1 MPLQLKPR
9 AAFLVFNFMVIF
21 LMANA
26 VWWFILME
34 RVIEEKIDLSQE
46 LGASPESIEKIYEQE
61 SSRRRM
67 VMLEGV
73 VFFLVLLAGL
83 WMIYRTLVKQREL
96 RQQQE
101 NFMMAITHELKT
113 PLASI
118 NLYVDSLLTAE
129 IAEQEKQNILPKIKH
144 DVYRLKRQVEN
155 VLEVARHQGLTE
167 RSSYESFNLSQ
178 LLDQRLD
185 VLGKFYTNVNY
196 KLKADIEES
205 VRIFGDR
212 RSLGKV
218 IDLILENSL
227 VHNEDRNIEITVE
240 LSQTDNIISLNIGD
254 NGCGVDKEELEN
266 IFEQFY
272 RAGPELTRPSY
283 GTGLGLYIAK
293 EIIIS
298 HGGTI
303 SVISD
308 GPSKGI
314 KFLININIKRGKEH

>member
-21 LMANA
+21 LMAN
-26 VWWFILME
+26 VIWWFILMD
-34 RVIEEKIDLSQE
+34 RVIDEKIEMSLE
-46 LGASPESIEKIYEQE
+46 LGASPEVIEHIYEQE

-67 VMLEGV
+67 VILEGV
-73 VFFLVLLAGL
+73 VFFLFLLAGL

-118 NLYVDSLLTAE
+118 NLYVDSLLTPE

-155 VLEVARHQGLTE
+155 VLEVARHHGLTE
-167 RSSYESFNLSQ
+167 KSRYESFNLSQ
-178 LLDQRLD
+178 LLVQRLEE
-185 VLGKFYTNVNY
+185 LKKFYTNANY
-196 KLKADIEES
+196 RLRTDIEDS
-205 VRIFGDR
+205 VRIYGDR
-212 RSLGKV
+212 RAIGKA

-227 VHNEDRNIEITVE
+227 VHNEGREIEIAVE
-240 LSQTDNIISLNIGD
+240 LSLSNNIISLNIGD
-254 NGCGVDKEELEN
+254 NGCGVDKEELAN
-266 IFEQFY
+266 IFDQFY

-293 EIIIS
+293 EIINS

-314 KFLININIKRGKEH
+314 KFLIILKRGKEH

>member
-1 MPLQLKPR
+1 MQLQLKPR
-9 AAFLVFNFMVIF
+9 AAFLVFNFMLIF

-34 RVIEEKIDLSQE
+34 RVIDEKIEMSQE
-46 LGASPESIEKIYEQE
+46 LGASLEVIEHIYEQE

-67 VMLEGV
+67 VMLEAV

-118 NLYVDSLLTAE
+118 NLYVDSLLTPE
-129 IAEQEKQNILPKIKH
+129 ITEQEKQNILPRIKH
-144 DVYRLKRQVEN
+144 DVYRLKRQIEN
-155 VLEVARHQGLTE
+155 VLEVARHNGLTE
-167 RSSYESFNLSQ
+167 KSSYESFDLSQ
-178 LLDQRLD
+178 LLGQRLD
-185 VLGKFYTNVNY
+185 ALKKFYTEVNY
-196 KLKADIEES
+196 KLKADIEKS
-205 VRIFGDR
+205 VRIYGDR
-212 RSLGKV
+212 RSIGKA

-227 VHNEDRNIEITVE
+227 VHNEGRNIEIMVE
-240 LSQTDNIISLNIGD
+240 LSLNNNVISLNIGD
-254 NGCGVDKEELEN
+254 NGRGVDKEEMAS
-266 IFEQFY
+266 IFDQFY

-293 EIIIS
+293 EIINS

-314 KFLININIKRGKEH
+314 KFLIKLKRGKER

>member
-9 AAFLVFNFMVIF
+9 ATFLVFNFMVIF
-21 LMANA
+21 LIAN
-26 VWWFILME
+26 VIWWFILME
-34 RVIEEKIDLSQE
+34 RVIDEKIEISQE
-46 LGASPESIEKIYEQE
+46 LGASPDVIERIYEQE

-67 VMLEGV
+67 VILEGI
-73 VFFLVLLAGL
+73 VFFLFLLAGL

-118 NLYVDSLLTAE
+118 NLYVDSLLTPE
-129 IAEQEKQNILPKIKH
+129 IAEEEKQNILPKIKH
-144 DVYRLKRQVEN
+144 DLYRLKRQVEN
-155 VLEVARHQGLTE
+155 VLEVARHHGLTE
-167 RSSYESFNLSQ
+167 RSSYESFDLSR
-178 LLDQRLD
+178 LLDQRFDALK
-185 VLGKFYTNVNY
+185 KFYANANY
-196 KLKADIEES
+196 SLKKDIEES

-212 RSLGKV
+212 RSIGKA

-227 VHNEDRNIEITVE
+227 VHNEGRDIEITVE
-240 LSQTDNIISLNIGD
+240 LSLSNNIISLNIGD
-254 NGCGVDKEELEN
+254 NGCGVDKTELSS
-266 IFEQFY
+266 IFDQFY

-293 EIIIS
+293 EIINS
-298 HGGTI
+298 HDGTI

-308 GPSKGI
+308 GLSKGI
-314 KFLININIKRGKEH
+314 MFTVKLKRGKEH

>member
-21 LMANA
+21 LMAN
-26 VWWFILME
+26 VIWWFILMD
-34 RVIEEKIDLSQE
+34 RVIDEKIDMSLE
-46 LGASPESIEKIYEQE
+46 LGASPEVIEHIYEQE

-67 VMLEGV
+67 VILEGV
-73 VFFLVLLAGL
+73 VFFLFLLAGL

-118 NLYVDSLLTAE
+118 NLYVDSLLTPE

-155 VLEVARHQGLTE
+155 VLEVARHHGLTE
-167 RSSYESFNLSQ
+167 KSRYESFNLSQ
-178 LLDQRLD
+178 LLVQHLD
-185 VLGKFYTNVNY
+185 ELKKFYTNANY
-196 KLKADIEES
+196 RLRTDIEES
-205 VRIFGDR
+205 VLIYGDR
-212 RSLGKV
+212 RSIGKAL
-218 IDLILENSL
+218 DLILENSL
-227 VHNEDRNIEITVE
+227 VHNEGREIEIAVE
-240 LSQTDNIISLNIGD
+240 LSLSNNIISLNIGD
-254 NGCGVDKEELEN
+254 NGCGVDKEELAN
-266 IFEQFY
+266 IFDQFY

-293 EIIIS
+293 EIINS

-314 KFLININIKRGKEH
+314 KFLIILKRGKEH

>member
-21 LMANA
+21 LMAN
-26 VWWFILME
+26 VIWWFILMD
-34 RVIEEKIDLSQE
+34 RVTDEKIQMSQE
-46 LGASPESIEKIYEQE
+46 LGASPEVIEHIYEQE

-73 VFFLVLLAGL
+73 VFFLFLLAGL

-118 NLYVDSLLTAE
+118 NLYVDSLLTPE

-144 DVYRLKRQVEN
+144 DVYRLKRQIEN
-155 VLEVARHQGLTE
+155 VLEVARHHGSTE
-167 RSSYESFNLSQ
+167 KSSYESFDLSQ
-178 LLDQRLD
+178 LLGQRLD
-185 VLGKFYTNVNY
+185 ALKKFYANVNY
-196 KLKADIEES
+196 KLKTDIEES
-205 VRIFGDR
+205 VRIYGDR
-212 RSLGKV
+212 RSIGKA

-227 VHNEDRNIEITVE
+227 VHNEGRDIEIAVE
-240 LSQTDNIISLNIGD
+240 LAISKNIISLNIGD
-254 NGCGVDKEELEN
+254 NGCGVDKEELAS
-266 IFEQFY
+266 IFDQFY

-293 EIIIS
+293 EIINS

-303 SVISD
+303 SVISE
-308 GPSKGI
+308 GPSRGI
-314 KFLININIKRGKEH
+314 KFLVKLKRGKEH

>member
-1 MPLQLKPR
+1 MQLQLKPR
-9 AAFLVFNFMVIF
+9 AAFLVFNFMLIF

-34 RVIEEKIDLSQE
+34 RVIDEKIEMSQE
-46 LGASPESIEKIYEQE
+46 LGASLEVIEHIYEQE

-67 VMLEGV
+67 VMLEAV

-118 NLYVDSLLTAE
+118 NLYVDSLLTPE
-129 IAEQEKQNILPKIKH
+129 ITEQEKQNILPRIKH
-144 DVYRLKRQVEN
+144 DVYRLKRQIEN
-155 VLEVARHQGLTE
+155 VLEVARHNGLTE
-167 RSSYESFNLSQ
+167 KSSYESFDLSQ
-178 LLDQRLD
+178 LLGQRLD
-185 VLGKFYTNVNY
+185 ALKKFYTEVNY
-196 KLKADIEES
+196 KLKADIEKS
-205 VRIFGDR
+205 VRIYGDR
-212 RSLGKV
+212 RSIGKA

-227 VHNEDRNIEITVE
+227 VHNEGRNIEIMVE
-240 LSQTDNIISLNIGD
+240 LSLNNNVISLNIGD
-254 NGCGVDKEELEN
+254 NGRGVDKEEMAS
-266 IFEQFY
+266 IFDQFY

-293 EIIIS
+293 EIINS
-298 HGGTI
+298 HSGTI

-308 GPSKGI
+308 GSTKGI
-314 KFLININIKRGKEH
+314 KFLIIIKKGKEH

>member
-21 LMANA
+21 LMAN
-26 VWWFILME
+26 VIWWFILMD
-34 RVIEEKIDLSQE
+34 RVIDEKIEMSLE
-46 LGASPESIEKIYEQE
+46 LGASPEVIEHIYEQE

-67 VMLEGV
+67 VILEGV
-73 VFFLVLLAGL
+73 VFFLFLLAGL

-118 NLYVDSLLTAE
+118 NLYVDSLLTPE

-155 VLEVARHQGLTE
+155 VLEVARHHGLTE
-167 RSSYESFNLSQ
+167 KSRYESFNLSQ
-178 LLDQRLD
+178 LLGQRLEE
-185 VLGKFYTNVNY
+185 LKKFYTNANY
-196 KLKADIEES
+196 RLTTDIEES
-205 VRIFGDR
+205 VRIYGDR
-212 RSLGKV
+212 RSIGKA

-227 VHNEDRNIEITVE
+227 VHNEGREIEIAVE
-240 LSQTDNIISLNIGD
+240 LSLSNNIISLNIGD
-254 NGCGVDKEELEN
+254 NGCGVDKEELAN
-266 IFEQFY
+266 IFDQFY

-293 EIIIS
+293 EIINS
-298 HGGTI
+298 HAGTI

-314 KFLININIKRGKEH
+314 KFLIILKRGKEH

>member
-1 MPLQLKPR
+1 MQLQLKPR
-9 AAFLVFNFMVIF
+9 AAFLVFNFMLIF

-34 RVIEEKIDLSQE
+34 RVIDEKIEMSQE
-46 LGASPESIEKIYEQE
+46 LGAAPEVIEHIYEQE
-61 SSRRRM
+61 RSRRRM

-118 NLYVDSLLTAE
+118 NLYVDSLLTPE
-129 IAEQEKQNILPKIKH
+129 IAEQEKQDILPKIKH
-144 DVYRLKRQVEN
+144 DVYRLMRQVEN
-155 VLEVARHQGLTE
+155 VLEVARHHGLTE
-167 RSSYESFNLSQ
+167 KSSYESFDLSQ
-178 LLDQRLD
+178 LLGQRLET
-185 VLGKFYTNVNY
+185 LKKFYTNVNY
-196 KLKADIEES
+196 RLKADIEES
-205 VRIFGDR
+205 VRINGDR
-212 RSLGKV
+212 RSIGKA

-227 VHNEDRNIEITVE
+227 VHNEGRDIEITVA
-240 LSQTDNIISLNIGD
+240 LSLNNNIISLNIGD
-254 NGCGVDKEELEN
+254 NGCGVDKDELAS
-266 IFEQFY
+266 IFDQFY

-283 GTGLGLYIAK
+283 GTGLGLYIAR
-293 EIIIS
+293 EIINS

-314 KFLININIKRGKEH
+314 KFLVKLKRGKEH

>member
-21 LMANA
+21 LMAN
-26 VWWFILME
+26 VIWWFILMD
-34 RVIEEKIDLSQE
+34 RVIDEKVEMSLE
-46 LGASPESIEKIYEQE
+46 LGASPEVIEHIYEQE

-67 VMLEGV
+67 VILEGV
-73 VFFLVLLAGL
+73 VFFLFLLAGL

-118 NLYVDSLLTAE
+118 NLYVDSLLTPE

-155 VLEVARHQGLTE
+155 VLEVARHHGLTE
-167 RSSYESFNLSQ
+167 KSRYESFNLSQ
-178 LLDQRLD
+178 LLVQRLD
-185 VLGKFYTNVNY
+185 ELKKFYTNANY
-196 KLKADIEES
+196 RLTTDIEES
-205 VRIFGDR
+205 VRIYGDR
-212 RSLGKV
+212 RSIGKA

-227 VHNEDRNIEITVE
+227 VHNEGREIEIAVE
-240 LSQTDNIISLNIGD
+240 LSLSNNIISLNIGD
-254 NGCGVDKEELEN
+254 NGCGVDKEELAN
-266 IFEQFY
+266 IFDQFY

-293 EIIIS
+293 EIINS
-298 HGGTI
+298 HAGTI
-303 SVISD
+303 SVSSE
-308 GPSKGI
+308 GRSRGI
-314 KFLININIKRGKEH
+314 MFLVRLKRGKEH

>member
-1 MPLQLKPR
+1 MQLQLKPR
-9 AAFLVFNFMVIF
+9 AAFLVFNFMLIF

-34 RVIEEKIDLSQE
+34 RVIDEKIEMSQE
-46 LGASPESIEKIYEQE
+46 LGASPEVIEHIYEQE
-61 SSRRRM
+61 SSRQRM
-67 VMLEGV
+67 VMLEAV

-118 NLYVDSLLTAE
+118 NLYVDSLLTPE
-129 IAEQEKQNILPKIKH
+129 IAEQEKQDILPKIKH
-144 DVYRLKRQVEN
+144 DVYRLMRQVEN
-155 VLEVARHQGLTE
+155 VLEVARHHGLTE
-167 RSSYESFNLSQ
+167 KSSYESFDLSQ
-178 LLDQRLD
+178 LLGQRLD
-185 VLGKFYTNVNY
+185 ALNKFYTNVNY
-196 KLKADIEES
+196 RLKTDIEES
-205 VRIFGDR
+205 VRIYGDR
-212 RSLGKV
+212 RSIGKA

-227 VHNEDRNIEITVE
+227 VHNEGRDIEIIVE
-240 LSQTDNIISLNIGD
+240 LSLNNNIISLNIGD
-254 NGCGVDKEELEN
+254 NGCGVDKEELAS
-266 IFEQFY
+266 IFDQFY

-283 GTGLGLYIAK
+283 GTGLGLYIAR
-293 EIIIS
+293 EIINS

-314 KFLININIKRGKEH
+314 KFLIIIKRGKEH

>member
-9 AAFLVFNFMVIF
+9 ATFLVFNFMVIF
-21 LMANA
+21 LIAN
-26 VWWFILME
+26 VIWWFILME
-34 RVIEEKIDLSQE
+34 RVTDEKIEISQE
-46 LGASPESIEKIYEQE
+46 LGASPDVIQRIYEQE

-67 VMLEGV
+67 VILEGI
-73 VFFLVLLAGL
+73 VFFLFLLAGL

-118 NLYVDSLLTAE
+118 NLYVDSLLTPE
-129 IAEQEKQNILPKIKH
+129 IAEEEKQNILPKIKH
-144 DVYRLKRQVEN
+144 DLYRLKRQVEN
-155 VLEVARHQGLTE
+155 VLEVARHHGLTE
-167 RSSYESFNLSQ
+167 RSSYESFDLSR
-178 LLDQRLD
+178 LLDQRFDALK
-185 VLGKFYTNVNY
+185 KFYANANY
-196 KLKADIEES
+196 SLKKDIEES

-212 RSLGKV
+212 RSIGKA

-227 VHNEDRNIEITVE
+227 VHNEGRDIEITVE
-240 LSQTDNIISLNIGD
+240 LSLSNNIISLNIGD
-254 NGCGVDKEELEN
+254 NGCGVDKTELSS
-266 IFEQFY
+266 IFDQFY

-293 EIIIS
+293 EIINS
-298 HGGTI
+298 HDGTI

-308 GPSKGI
+308 GLSKGI
-314 KFLININIKRGKEH
+314 MFTVKLKRGKEH

>member
-34 RVIEEKIDLSQE
+34 RVIDEKIDLSQE
-46 LGASPESIEKIYEQE
+46 LGASPEIIEKIYEQE

-155 VLEVARHQGLTE
+155 VLEVARHHGLTE

-185 VLGKFYTNVNY
+185 ALRKFYTNVNY
-196 KLKADIEES
+196 RLKADIEES
-205 VRIFGDR
+205 VRIYGDR
-212 RSLGKV
+212 RSIGKA

-227 VHNEDRNIEITVE
+227 VHNEGRDIEIIVE
-240 LSQTDNIISLNIGD
+240 LSLNNNIISLNIGD
-254 NGCGVDKEELEN
+254 NGCGVDKEELAS
-266 IFEQFY
+266 IFDQFY

-293 EIIIS
+293 EIINS

-314 KFLININIKRGKEH
+314 KFLIIIKRGKEH

>member
-1 MPLQLKPR
+1 MQLQLKPR
-9 AAFLVFNFMVIF
+9 AAFLVFYFMLIF

-34 RVIEEKIDLSQE
+34 RVIDEKIEMSQE
-46 LGASPESIEKIYEQE
+46 LGASPEVIEQIYEQE

-67 VMLEGV
+67 VILEGV

-118 NLYVDSLLTAE
+118 NLYVDSLLTPE

-155 VLEVARHQGLTE
+155 VLEVARHHGLTE
-167 RSSYESFNLSQ
+167 KSRYESFNLSQ
-178 LLDQRLD
+178 LLGQRLD
-185 VLGKFYTNVNY
+185 ELKKFYTNANY
-196 KLKADIEES
+196 RLRTDIEVS
-205 VRIFGDR
+205 VRIYGDR
-212 RSLGKV
+212 RSIGKA
-218 IDLILENSL
+218 IDLVLENSL
-227 VHNEDRNIEITVE
+227 VHNEGRDIEITVE
-240 LSQTDNIISLNIGD
+240 LSLSNDIISLNISD
-254 NGCGVDKEELEN
+254 NGCGVDKEELAN

-293 EIIIS
+293 EIINS

-314 KFLININIKRGKEH
+314 KFLIILKRGKEH